1 MSLLANGLVMF
12 SDFVADI
19 PTTNSACDGCQRA
32 AVAATDMTAYE
43 AADQGANT
51 DAKRAVLRDRS
62 RLLLI
67 GRCWSVVPGLLSLG
81 QRGAVPIIGGW
92 AAMRTFV
99 ADDRFI
105 SNNLAYDGLWRGLL
119 CNRDVTVIRHFRCRN
134 RRDRTMRV
142 RQKPC
147 NRGGPDQ
154 ADQS

>member
-1 MSLLANGLVMF
+1 MF
-12 SDFVADI
+12 CDFVADI

-32 AVAATDMTAYE
+32 AVAATDMTAHK

-51 DAKRAVLRDRS
+51 DAKRAVLSDRS

-67 GRCWSVVPGLLSLG
+67 SRCWSVVPGLLSLG
-81 QRGAVPIIGGW
+81 QLGAVAIIDGW
-92 AAMRTFV
+92 AAMSMFV

-105 SNNLAYDGLWRGLL
+105 SNNLAHDGLWRGLL
-119 CNRDVTVIRHFRCRN
+119 YNRSVTIVRHSRCRN
-134 RRDRTMRV
+134 SRDRAMRV

-154 ADQS
+154 ADQR